1 MSSQRVRSLLQAVYS
16 GDRNSVNAQL
26 AAGADVNGTNDR
38 GQTALILAVISGQNH
53 LVPPLLSA
61 GANPLLAD
69 SSGLNAIEWA
79 ERKGRTD
86 LAELFANKTPANEP
100 SKGKLVQPRAERA
113 RDKPAE
119 LQRDQQLSDDEKSR
133 KWLAGLKQRLDEQ
146 AERELMKSQVA
157 PSDTEALISDD
168 PQIAYKGKPSRNP
181 QKGDNEVQRTGP
193 PPSAAITPAPVPRTT
208 RASSTRKRCPKCNTV
223 YNSDLL
229 SYCAYHVVPL
239 VDAEEPIITPP
250 ARSSDAILWILV
262 LITVSAAAVG
272 GIFLSRQLFK
282 SPAQVASAPQAPNLR
297 KGIPVVNSELAGKAI
312 TLPDAEVPLKTGGQP
327 ATIIV
332 RIKVDKSGRVYSAM
346 TSSGD
351 RVLREAAVD
360 AAKRSTFAVTKLG
373 NRSVEG
379 AITYTFN

>member
-1 MSSQRVRSLLQAVYS
+1 
-16 GDRNSVNAQL
+16 
-26 AAGADVNGTNDR
+26 
-38 GQTALILAVISGQNH
+38 
-53 LVPPLLSA
+53 
-61 GANPLLAD
+61 
-69 SSGLNAIEWA
+69 
-79 ERKGRTD
+79 
-86 LAELFANKTPANEP
+86 
-100 SKGKLVQPRAERA
+100 
-113 RDKPAE
+113 
-119 LQRDQQLSDDEKSR
+119 
-133 KWLAGLKQRLDEQ
+133 
-146 AERELMKSQVA
+146 
-157 PSDTEALISDD
+157 
-168 PQIAYKGKPSRNP
+168 
-181 QKGDNEVQRTGP
+181 
-193 PPSAAITPAPVPRTT
+193 
-208 RASSTRKRCPKCNTV
+208 
-223 YNSDLL
+223 
-229 SYCAYHVVPL
+229 